1 MKKGWIGIL
10 CWVVGSSAMAG
21 VTLTRI
27 YQDVVAGSKEEKV
40 FAQQQ
45 VQNARA
51 QVKKEKTALRDAKAQ
66 HQTLETRIARLER
79 LLVQETEKL
88 QRARR
93 LYQEDKKTM
102 DGIAESLRRHEKLLG
117 DFVQPYGLAPE
128 KETTN
133 LDSSLRLER
142 VDALWHASLEQ
153 MVATSAVQQKEKRIF
168 DAQGQRYRTRVTT
181 WGPFVA
187 TDLRGKWLQYLPSQK
202 TWQVIAQQPSFSQEV
217 IPVDPTLGKILP
229 TWVEKNSFWTQV
241 APAGMIGVLI
251 VVVALVG
258 FGIAGVR
265 WWWLTQRKA
274 RIEKQKAN
282 LLVLRD
288 DNALGR
294 LHLAVRDSDTDQELD
309 ARLEAA
315 LVCEGPLFEKGI
327 GTIAVFA
334 GIPTL
339 LGLLGTVS
347 GMIETFTVMGQ
358 SGNQNANLLAGG
370 IAEALLTTEF
380 GLLAAIPMLLV
391 HCAVKNRA
399 RSLLEMLEEQAS
411 QLAARHSSCGC
422 CGSCH

>member
-51 QVKKEKTALRDAKAQ
+51 QVTKEKTALRDAKAQ

-187 TDLRGKWLQYLPSQK
+187 ADSRGKWLQYLPSQK

-229 TWVEKNSFWTQV
+229 TWVEKNSFWTKV

-251 VVVALVG
+251 VLVALVG

-274 RIEKQKAN
+274 RIEKQKEN

-294 LHLAVRDSDTDQELD
+294 LHLAVRDGDTDQELD

-315 LVCEGPLFEKGI
+315 LVREGPLFEKGI